1 MRGPS
6 EQERRRKTAL
16 DVFVSNQTE
25 TIFVEY
31 ILFFFQFDRLTNLW
45 VSLNTQ
51 KEYIGI
57 YKKAMEDIKRCSRD
71 LLPWTAVV

>member
-1 MRGPS
+1 MHGPS

-31 ILFFFQFDRLTNLW
+31 IFFFFFSLINLW

-57 YKKAMEDIKRCSRD
+57 YKKAMQDIKRCNRD